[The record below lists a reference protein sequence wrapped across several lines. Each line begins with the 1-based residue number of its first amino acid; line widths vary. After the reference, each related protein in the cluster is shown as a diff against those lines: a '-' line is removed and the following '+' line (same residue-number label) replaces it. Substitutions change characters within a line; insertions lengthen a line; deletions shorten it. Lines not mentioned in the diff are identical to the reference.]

1 MPDMDK
7 QKDDHV
13 SIPRILRR
21 HYHAFAIFFII
32 LVIGYSVVEIGLK
45 VIWESLS
52 NGLLERISV
61 LMTLVIGFFFIISYI
76 YAFFLSRRERQA
88 SKIYDEAKK
97 ASETEVLNKA
107 EEFLQQGKTLR
118 EFVDALEK

>member
-1 MPDMDK
+1 MPDIDK

-13 SIPRILRR
+13 SILRIPRRFW
-21 HYHAFAIFFII
+21 HGFAIFFII
-32 LVIGYSVVEIGLK
+32 LIIGYPVVELGFK

-52 NGLLERISV
+52 NGLLERVSV

-76 YAFFLSRRERQA
+76 YAFFISRRARQA

-97 ASETEVLNKA
+97 SSETEVLNKA
-107 EEFLQQGKTLR
+107 EEFLEQGKTLR
-118 EFVDALEK
+118 EFVNALEE